1 MIKKI
6 ISYLHM
12 RINPIGY
19 ARKIGVKIGKRCR
32 IGVEE
37 WGSEPYLISIGDEVL
52 LSSQVTFINHD
63 GATWVFR
70 NKPEYKGVTKFGQ
83 IKIGNRC
90 FVGWGALFLPGA
102 EMGDNSVLAAGAVL
116 SQKIPA
122 GEIWGGVPAKR
133 IMTVDEFAE
142 KCKQGEGNVFIG
154 SGNKREVL
162 EKYFSG
168 EKHNVAKI

>member
-6 ISYLHM
+6 ISYLYM

-19 ARKIGVKIGKRCR
+19 ARKIGVKIG
-32 IGVEE
+32 
-37 WGSEPYLISIGDEVL
+37 
-52 LSSQVTFINHD
+52 
-63 GATWVFR
+63 
-70 NKPEYKGVTKFGQ
+70 
-83 IKIGNRC
+83 NRC
-90 FVGWGALFLPGA
+90 FVGWGAFLLTGA
-102 EMGDNSVLAAGAVL
+102 GMGDNSVLAAGAVL